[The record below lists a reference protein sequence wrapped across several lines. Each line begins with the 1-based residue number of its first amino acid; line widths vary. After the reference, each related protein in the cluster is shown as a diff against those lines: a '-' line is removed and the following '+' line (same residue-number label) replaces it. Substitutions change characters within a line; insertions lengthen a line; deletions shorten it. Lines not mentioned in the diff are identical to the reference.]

1 MKRPTLIA
9 AAVLLVLTAAFFV
22 FQSMDSR
29 APEVPAFSIP
39 AMPDLDK
46 LEVEDKGQKIT
57 LARKGGAWRVA
68 SPIDFPVAAD
78 LSKQLDEALV
88 QGVAM
93 DMSLGQVDA
102 AKYELGPEA
111 PKVTLYAGGQQKA
124 AFRMGKSVTVQPT
137 QAQRSFVQ
145 PDGQPQVFRAQA
157 SLKELL
163 IRPLADWR
171 ERQILGLASPD
182 EVQKLDMT
190 YDGKTVTLTRA
201 TDPNAKPAWTS
212 SEGVDVD
219 DLNMGGYLSSLSRL
233 RVADFADD
241 KKSSDVG
248 LDQPVLKLAITAKDG
263 KPRVLLVGPKQGEDQ
278 YVRLED
284 AAWVYKLGPA
294 DQRFMEKRMGSLRN
308 LDAVNLDPSKIVGL
322 RFVPQGAAAP
332 VELKKV
338 GGQWE
343 ITAPAP
349 SKDVDQ
355 DIVNALARTFQN
367 LRALYIA
374 EKGAQAQAVGLTPEK
389 ARVIAITLDDG
400 TTRNFKL
407 GDTLPNG
414 DGYVQLD
421 DGEIFALA
429 AFRLQKLIPQQDALI
444 RKPDAMP
451 ATPPEQELPP
461 DLLQKLMQQQ
471 QELQEKERQKGQGA
485 PH

>member
-1 MKRPTLIA
+1 
-9 AAVLLVLTAAFFV
+9 
-22 FQSMDSR
+22 
-29 APEVPAFSIP
+29 
-39 AMPDLDK
+39 
-46 LEVEDKGQKIT
+46 
-57 LARKGGAWRVA
+57 
-68 SPIDFPVAAD
+68 
-78 LSKQLDEALV
+78 
-88 QGVAM
+88 
-93 DMSLGQVDA
+93 
-102 AKYELGPEA
+102 
-111 PKVTLYAGGQQKA
+111 
-124 AFRMGKSVTVQPT
+124 
-137 QAQRSFVQ
+137 
-145 PDGQPQVFRAQA
+145 
-157 SLKELL
+157 
-163 IRPLADWR
+163 
-171 ERQILGLASPD
+171 
-182 EVQKLDMT
+182 MT

-201 TDPNAKPAWTS
+201 ADPNAKPAWTS